1 MTTKNYI
8 PDLLERIRK
17 TESGATLKNYV
28 PVHYE
33 TGFQYSKTENGN
45 DNATRDIKTAAA
57 MIESFRGT
65 CGVWY
70 EGGYFY
76 IETSYHEMNRENA
89 IAEARK
95 YHQLSVYDWKNDNYI
110 NL

>member
-1 MTTKNYI
+1 MNTNI
-8 PDLLERIRK
+8 IDLLETIRAEK
-17 TESGATLKNYV
+17 SGSTLCNYE
-28 PVHYE
+28 PVHYAA
-33 TGFQYSKTENGN
+33 GFQYSKTENGSGN
-45 DNATRDIKTAAA
+45 STADIMTAAA

-65 CGVWY
+65 CGIWY

-76 IETSYHEMNRENA
+76 IETSYHELNREKA

-95 YHQLSVYDWKNDNYI
+95 YHQLSVYDWKNDSYI